1 MCGPLAEKLAS
12 LARRNP
18 ELFPYCVPS
27 QDAFSAYRTPVK
39 EEQTLYKINKN
50 HLVSKFREEKRTS
63 QVPDILDS
71 SFCAS
76 FSCLEEKHHLFLANS
91 SFIFSLRIVL
101 GVTG

>member
-1 MCGPLAEKLAS
+1 
-12 LARRNP
+12 
-18 ELFPYCVPS
+18 
-27 QDAFSAYRTPVK
+27 
-39 EEQTLYKINKN
+39 
-50 HLVSKFREEKRTS
+50 LVSKLREEKRTS

-76 FSCLEEKHHLFLANS
+76 FSCLEEKYHLFLANS